1 VKNIRKKNWKKN
13 YTSNLEV
20 LPPKSK
26 GLMRQKIPVDIAF
39 LPAPELTWAKRLKNH
54 INNQEID

>member
-1 VKNIRKKNWKKN
+1 
-13 YTSNLEV
+13 
-20 LPPKSK
+20 
-26 GLMRQKIPVDIAF
+26 MRQKIPVDIAF